1 MKKQGKVMINAGA
14 WMAELLPKLQQA
26 FGERLQYVG
35 LQGSYRRGEATE
47 NSDID
52 VVVLLNTVALDDL
65 DTYRAIVRAMP
76 EGQKACGFF
85 SSVGDLLNWPRHELF
100 AFQKDTVDYWGKLEN
115 FIPAISVRDAA
126 ESARIGASG
135 LLHMLTHSYLYAA
148 EDERPM
154 ILQQAYKAAFFV
166 MLVQHCVA
174 TGVYCR
180 TKSQLLSR
188 LEGADKEII
197 SAGLDDSPLLD
208 NHSQRKAYAAL
219 LHWCSTILQTAS
231 DCHCAAQGSYA
242 TIDNCC

>member
-1 MKKQGKVMINAGA
+1 MINVGA
-14 WMAELLPKLQQA
+14 WMTELLPQLQQA
-26 FGERLQYVG
+26 FGERLRYVG

-52 VVVLLNTVALDDL
+52 VVVLLNAVALDDL

-100 AFQKDTVDYWGKLEN
+100 AFQKDTVDYWGKLED

-148 EDERPM
+148 VDDRPM

-166 MLVQHCVA
+166 MLVQHCVE
-174 TGVYCR
+174 TGMYCR

-188 LEGADKEII
+188 LEGKDKEIL
-197 SAGLDDSPLLD
+197 SAGLDASPWQD
-208 NHSQRKAYAAL
+208 NHSQRESYSAL
-219 LHWCSTILQTAS
+219 LHWCSTILQAS
-231 DCHCAAQGSYA
+231 SNYHGVE
-242 TIDNCC
+242 